1 MNTEVLEQLK
11 TSYNA
16 QRQMAE
22 LEPKKEELT
31 RNVEAAEQIWLT
43 LTEELARR
51 ERSLVTRLKIRMG
64 QTVPDLEELRADV
77 TCAQQRLELAKAQ
90 LEACNKIRTQ
100 AMSRFMRAPS
110 LTILKRRAKE
120 DPETARAFAL
130 MEIRFCAEKVL
141 PLLEKNYRAWE
152 EYLTII
158 PQGVI
163 LEGVVQSEYNRI
175 YDAVLKAPEACLPL
189 LDRIREAAE
198 ILKEPFTVRYYFQDS
213 KAFMRDHTK
222 GLDNKKAE
230 IAMPQIETQ
239 KSDIQHLLNW
249 INRKYPGF

>member
-1 MNTEVLEQLK
+1 MNMEVLEQLR

-16 QRQMAE
+16 QREMAE

-31 RNVEAAEQIWLT
+31 RNVEAAEQIYLT

-51 ERSLVTRLKIRMG
+51 ERNLVTRLKIRMG
-64 QTVPDLEELRADV
+64 QTIPDLEQLRADI
-77 TCAQQRLELAKAQ
+77 TYAQQRLEQAKEQ

-110 LTILKRRAKE
+110 LAILKRRAKE
-120 DPETARAFAL
+120 DPETAIAFAA
-130 MEIRFCAEKVL
+130 MEIDFCAMKL
-141 PLLEKNYRAWE
+141 QPLLDKTYQAWE

-163 LEGVVQSEYNRI
+163 LEGVEQSEYNRI
-175 YDAVLKAPEACLPL
+175 YGAVMTTPEACLPL
-189 LDRIREAAE
+189 LARIQEAAQ
-198 ILKEPFTVRYYFQDS
+198 ILKEPFTVRYYFCDH
-213 KAFMRDHTK
+213 KAFMHDHTK

-230 IAMPQIETQ
+230 IAMPQIKTQ
-239 KSDIQHLLNW
+239 KSDVQYLLKQV
-249 INRKYPGF
+249 NRKYPAF